1 MFLIC
6 REKAGASWDLSLILA
21 FLVLRCAF
29 HTNCGVKWVI
39 SEMVI
44 IGKLKGKR
52 LEVPLIMTSP
62 RVFVPK
68 DTFARIANWDGKV
81 L

>member
-1 MFLIC
+1 
-6 REKAGASWDLSLILA
+6 
-21 FLVLRCAF
+21 
-29 HTNCGVKWVI
+29 
-39 SEMVI
+39 MVI